1 MGAPDIRRNVAT
13 GDNMT
18 DWYYHDPAQGR
29 VGPLSAEQ
37 LRARYVERRI
47 QRDTLAWH
55 AGAREW
61 QPLDRFADE
70 LQLDTIVPD
79 ASLPPPLPPAM
90 PPPVAARPGPHA
102 AAARRSG
109 PPPARRGLSGCAIV
123 AIVAAVAAVPVLAIL
138 AAIAIPAYNDYT
150 IRAESTAGIIGAAS
164 AMQRAVEE
172 FHQANGR
179 CPGDDDFASLLRHFQ
194 AQDKGTT
201 VRFGTVAGGNCAF
214 EFTLHG
220 NSAVEGRTLVYEAV
234 RDGDLVDWDCSGGD
248 LPDRYRPP
256 QCRAD

>member
-1 MGAPDIRRNVAT
+1 
-13 GDNMT
+13 MT
-18 DWYYHDPAQGR
+18 DWYYHDPVQGR

-37 LRARYVERRI
+37 LRNRYADRRI

-55 AGAREW
+55 AGVREW

-70 LQLDTIVPD
+70 LQLDTVVPD
-79 ASLPPPLPPAM
+79 ASQPPPLPPAA
-90 PPPVAARPGPHA
+90 PPPIATASPSAAQRPYA
-102 AAARRSG
+102 AAPRRSG

-123 AIVAAVAAVPVLAIL
+123 AIVAAVVAVPVLAIL

-150 IRAESTAGIIGAAS
+150 IRANSTAGIIGAAS

-172 FHQANGR
+172 FHQAQGR
-179 CPGDDDFASLLRHFQ
+179 CPDNEDFASLLRHFQ

-220 NSAVEGRTLVYEAV
+220 DSAVEGRTLVYEAT

-248 LPDRYRPP
+248 LPGRYRPAH
-256 QCRAD
+256 CRAD